1 MNLPHPVTLLALSG
15 NTILLIDEAM
25 AKFNI
30 CGYFRKRK
38 YPQTG
43 DGRKRYIQD
52 SLSPIRKK
60 KLICGLLFIAL
71 VILLLVFILCSLL
84 IAP

>member
-1 MNLPHPVTLLALSG
+1 
-15 NTILLIDEAM
+15 M

-43 DGRKRYIQD
+43 DGRRRYIQD
-52 SLSPIRKK
+52 SLNPIRKK
-60 KLICGLLFIAL
+60 NLICGLIFTGLI
-71 VILLLVFILCSLL
+71 ILLLGIILVGLL
-84 IAP
+84 CTP